1 VTTFFN
7 DTGHTASK
15 GRKSVN
21 YELEEMWN
29 AGQCHSQQLSR
40 GTEWNPRTREY
51 KHSIA
56 KHSNA
61 TFDVEWEIENKS
73 YCFPVRLN
81 TCTRRY
87 RAPPLIS
94 NFVNTTAHAQTNIN
108 LLVLCGRETWSH
120 ILRGKHTLWV
130 YDNKILRK

>member
-1 VTTFFN
+1 VTTLFN
-7 DTGHTASK
+7 DTSHTASK

-29 AGQCHSQQLSR
+29 AGQCHSQQPSR

-61 TFDVEWEIENKS
+61 TFDVEWEIENKVTAFQFVS
-73 YCFPVRLN
+73 
-81 TCTRRY
+81 TR
-87 RAPPLIS
+87 
-94 NFVNTTAHAQTNIN
+94 V
-108 LLVLCGRETWSH
+108 LVGTERRHLSATSSS
-120 ILRGKHTLWV
+120 
-130 YDNKILRK
+130 